1 MQLIIK
7 CNSCSEDLRVDYN
20 TITALGNIVIR
31 IETCNC
37 AQPDYGDCSNCEE
50 VEAAKELRRE
60 ILVLKEIIK
69 QKESKPAC
77 FGQFKSTLSCCE
89 CLSRAECKKLGVKKS

>member
-1 MQLIIK
+1 MRLIIK
-7 CNSCSEDLRVDYN
+7 CNGCNEELIVNYSQ
-20 TITALGNIVIR
+20 ITALGNIVIR

-50 VEAAKELRRE
+50 VEAAKDLRRE
-60 ILVLKEIIK
+60 ISGLKEIIK
-69 QKESKPAC
+69 QKESKPTC